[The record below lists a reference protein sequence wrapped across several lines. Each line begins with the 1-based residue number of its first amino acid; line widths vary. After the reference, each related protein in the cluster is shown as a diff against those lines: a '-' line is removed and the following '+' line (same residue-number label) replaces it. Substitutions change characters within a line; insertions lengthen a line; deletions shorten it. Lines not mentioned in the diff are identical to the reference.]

1 MKNYKLFVVLKGGIM
16 KNNPNLI
23 LAQRYLQLLKQNFPT
38 LIAEK
43 NPKGSLELSH
53 ILWMLE
59 KITDPSYKP
68 LTTHSA
74 WISWIQ
80 ASLHS
85 DNLITIQHERDITR
99 EIMSRKP
106 FKHQAAIDTIETL
119 IEIVEADLEKY
130 SELTMHNVDGCLLT
144 KIHGCFEGGMEHYF
158 GIKHI
163 YDTVEAEDR
172 STENAQYL
180 IEALFGMDSE
190 VLDIIPEFHI
200 SSTRNEDDDE
210 ITGSDWIE
218 NAKIVVEFLKEAN

>member
-1 MKNYKLFVVLKGGIM
+1 M
-16 KNNPNLI
+16 NNPNLI
-23 LAQRYLQLLKQNFPT
+23 LAQRYLQLLQQTLPS
-38 LIAEK
+38 LIANK
-43 NPKGSLELSH
+43 NPQGSLDLSH

-59 KITDPSYKP
+59 KMTDPSYQP

-80 ASLHS
+80 ASLYSH
-85 DNLITIQHERDITR
+85 NLINIQHERDITR

-106 FKHQAAIDTIETL
+106 FKYQRTIDTIETL

-130 SELTMHNVDGCLLT
+130 SELTMHNVEGCLMT

-158 GIKHI
+158 GIKNI
-163 YDTVEAEDR
+163 YENAEDR

-190 VLDIIPEFHI
+190 VLEIIPEFHI
-200 SSTRNEDDDE
+200 SSVKDEDDDV
-210 ITGSDWIE
+210 ITGLDWIG
-218 NAKIVVEFLKEAN
+218 NAKLVVELLKVAN